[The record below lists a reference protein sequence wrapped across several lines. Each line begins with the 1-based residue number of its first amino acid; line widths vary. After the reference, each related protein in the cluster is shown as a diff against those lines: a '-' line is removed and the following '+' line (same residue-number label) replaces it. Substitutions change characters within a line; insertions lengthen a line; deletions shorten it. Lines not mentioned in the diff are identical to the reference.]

1 MILNIF
7 PSASVNHCH
16 YQYGQKF
23 TISAS
28 QTLNTVLAERIDI
41 NSVSQLGCSFF
52 IFKAHRSSSSPVAPA
67 AAAESW
73 LTSVIRLGLLT
84 IGTTILH
91 AKFKLF
97 QKAKKLLLTSWS
109 SSLRSC
115 QSYSGI

>member
-28 QTLNTVLAERIDI
+28 QTLNTVLAELIDI
-41 NSVSQLGCSFF
+41 NSVSQIGYSFF
-52 IFKAHRSSSSPVAPA
+52 IFKAHRSSSSHAAPA

-73 LTSVIRLGLLT
+73 LVNVIRLGLLM
-84 IGTTILH
+84 IGT
-91 AKFKLF
+91 AR
-97 QKAKKLLLTSWS
+97 LT
-109 SSLRSC
+109 C
-115 QSYSGI
+115 